1 MLSWIFKK
9 KDTSV
14 PAKTAAPADKGLP
27 AAAAPQAA
35 AERAAERQAQQ
46 VAAAALWSQRLEQ
59 ALGDDR
65 ALLALA
71 KESPLVD
78 IKLAAVR
85 ALADEA
91 SLQAAERE
99 FRSHDRRVHQA
110 AKQRHAA
117 LKARRDTA
125 ERAAGLVRSAT
136 ALLDD
141 PLIPANRLVEL
152 DRGWQALDAD
162 LVDAAVK
169 AEFAELS
176 ARLTALTHARG
187 EQQAAVQRWTTQATQ
202 VLERLGPACLE
213 AAAGR
218 QTRDELALAG
228 DGARQ
233 ILAALPAPDTAP
245 ALAAQLQAALT
256 QAAAIGERLAL
267 LDDLQ
272 QPPPAVPAADT
283 VATDAPLEPSVAP
296 AAGTAPGGEA
306 AEKAEEAGAAEAAPS
321 EPAPESAAAA
331 RSSAAAERWKALPA
345 IADAGIVRLLNERF
359 EAWQRAQ
366 APRRAAP
373 AEKRAPRN
381 ETPKAARPQRSTTLE
396 PLLLQA
402 EAALAAG
409 QLALTHQHLM
419 AMEPLAHPEAAVEP
433 AQRSR
438 LHAVQAEYARLK
450 GWQQWGGGR
459 ARDDLVLE
467 AEALAASTAAA
478 EASGS
483 KLPIK
488 AQTEAI
494 DDLRKR
500 WKELDRLGGAT
511 SQALWKRFDE
521 AAKLAYQPVA
531 AHLAQLE
538 TARQAN
544 LATRQALLDTLDA
557 VPLVD
562 AGLSDPAAVSA
573 GWKELARA
581 LDHFQVEWRK
591 LGPVEHTVPRKAQK
605 ALLDRQATSLAR
617 VEQPLHEARRLAQA
631 ERERL
636 VARAQ
641 ALGSEAA
648 PHAAELVHRVRELQ
662 AEWQQ
667 HARSLPLNRQVENS
681 LWAEFKAAT
690 DAVFAQREAAFSA
703 RDAVLKEHLAAR
715 EALVA
720 RVEALDADT
729 PAGEIK
735 RTLAEANAQ
744 WRNAGEAPRQQAT
757 ALEQRFRAA
766 CMQAQALLA
775 DSAQRLWQATCDSLL
790 AKLAL
795 CEAREAGGEADVDA
809 AWNALPALPPLWE
822 RALAERKSS
831 APGGETDCVATD
843 AALLQLEAALDLPSP
858 AEHQA
863 ARRELKLLAMKAAL
877 EGRQAAGSGPAPVDQ
892 LMAGVLGHKHLDDTR
907 RARLRALLAGLRA
920 AQPPGRG

>member
-14 PAKTAAPADKGLP
+14 PAKAAAPVDKAVP

-46 VAAAALWSQRLEQ
+46 AASAALWSQRLEQ
-59 ALGDDR
+59 ALGDDQ
-65 ALLALA
+65 ALLSLA

-117 LKARRDTA
+117 LKARRDAA
-125 ERAAGLVRSAT
+125 ERAARLVQSAA

-152 DRGWQALDAD
+152 DRAWQALDAE

-169 AEFAELS
+169 TEFAELS

-187 EQQAAVQRWTTQATQ
+187 EQQAAVQRWTVQATQ
-202 VLERLGPACLE
+202 ALERLGTACTE
-213 AAAGR
+213 AAAAR
-218 QTRDELALAG
+218 QTRDELAQAG
-228 DGARQ
+228 DSARQ
-233 ILAALPAPDTAP
+233 ILAAQPGPDAAP
-245 ALAAQLQAALT
+245 ALAAQLQAALS
-256 QAAAIGERLAL
+256 QAAAIEERLAW
-267 LDDLQ
+267 LDELQ
-272 QPPPAVPAADT
+272 QPLPA
-283 VATDAPLEPSVAP
+283 AP
-296 AAGTAPGGEA
+296 AAETPAAEAPLQPAPAPTAETGPGGETSA
-306 AEKAEEAGAAEAAPS
+306 EAGTAEAAAA
-321 EPAPESAAAA
+321 EPAPENAAAA
-331 RSSAAAERWKALPA
+331 RSAAAAERWKAMPA
-345 IADAGIVRLLNERF
+345 LADAGIARLLDERF
-359 EAWQRAQ
+359 EAWRRAQ

-381 ETPKAARPQRSTTLE
+381 ETPKPPRPERHATLE
-396 PLLLQA
+396 PLLQQA

-409 QLALTHQHLM
+409 QLTQTHQHLM
-419 AMEPLAHPEAAVEP
+419 AVEQLAHPEAEVPP

-478 EASGS
+478 EASGG

-488 AQTEAI
+488 AQTEAV
-494 DDLRKR
+494 DELRKR

-538 TARQAN
+538 AARQAN
-544 LATRQALLDTLDA
+544 LAARQALLDTLDA
-557 VPLVD
+557 VPLLE
-562 AGLSDPAAVSA
+562 AGLSDPAAVAA

-581 LDHFQVEWRK
+581 LDHFQAEWRK

-605 ALLDRQATSLAR
+605 ALLERQAASLAR
-617 VEQPLHEARRLAQA
+617 TEPPLHEARRLAQA

-636 VARAQ
+636 VARAK
-641 ALGSEAA
+641 ALGGEAA
-648 PHAAELVHRVRELQ
+648 PHAGELVHRVRELQ

-703 RDAVLKEHLAAR
+703 RDAVLKEHQAAR
-715 EALVA
+715 EALIA

-744 WRNAGEAPRQQAT
+744 WRHAGEAPRQQAA
-757 ALEQRFRAA
+757 ALDQRFRAA
-766 CMQAQALLA
+766 CTQAQALLA

-795 CEAREAGGEADVDA
+795 CEACEAGGEADVDA
-809 AWNALPALPPLWE
+809 AWNALPALPPPWE
-822 RALAERKSS
+822 RALAERKAS
-831 APGGETDCVATD
+831 APGGVAGGAATD
-843 AALLQLEAALDLPSP
+843 AARLRLAAALDLPSP

-877 EGRQAAGSGPAPVDQ
+877 EGRQGAGNGPAPVDR
-892 LMAGVLGHKHLDDTR
+892 LIADVLGRSHLDDTR
-907 RARLRALLAGLRA
+907 RARLHALLAGLRA